1 MKINNLLW
9 LFASVC
15 MGQGVNA
22 QTAKKISSDPAAQ
35 LRLLVHVPKLEMP
48 TIKMPAKADF
58 SNRPVMPGYD
68 IKKAIEEADKMCP
81 LLNLK
86 STLLLTGE
94 RANNQVVGLQWKTTN
109 TFSSNSFDVERSLGD
124 SLHFEKVN
132 FVWGQGSKIKEKYK
146 LPDNNDFNE
155 WSYYRIKMLL
165 TDGSARYSNIAK
177 VQGYDKFVFSIYPN
191 PTSSGVLVM
200 LSSTVPGTGK
210 FSIIDSHGK
219 TVKQYASFVGKG
231 VNRQDVDISQLPA
244 GVYLITVVLPDKQMR
259 LQKIIKYTN

>member
-15 MGQGVNA
+15 MGQAVNA

-35 LRLLVHVPKLEMP
+35 LRLLVQAPKLEMP
-48 TIKMPAKADF
+48 TIKMPAKPDF
-58 SNRPVMPGYD
+58 SNKPVMPGYD
-68 IKKAIEEADKMCP
+68 IKKTIEEADKMCP

-94 RANNQVVGLQWKTTN
+94 RANNELVGLQWKTTN

-132 FVWGQGSKIKEKYK
+132 FVWAQGSKIKEKYK

-165 TDGSARYSNIAK
+165 MDGSATYSNIAK
-177 VQGYDKFVFSIYPN
+177 VKGYDKFIFSIYPN

-200 LSSTVPGTGK
+200 LSSSVAGIGK
-210 FSIIDSHGK
+210 FSIIDAEGK
-219 TVKQYASFVGKG
+219 TVKQYSSSVAEGL
-231 VNRQDVDISQLPA
+231 NRKDIDISQLAA
-244 GVYLITVVLPDKQMR
+244 GVYLMTVVLPDKQTR
-259 LQKIIKYTN
+259 LKKIIKYTN